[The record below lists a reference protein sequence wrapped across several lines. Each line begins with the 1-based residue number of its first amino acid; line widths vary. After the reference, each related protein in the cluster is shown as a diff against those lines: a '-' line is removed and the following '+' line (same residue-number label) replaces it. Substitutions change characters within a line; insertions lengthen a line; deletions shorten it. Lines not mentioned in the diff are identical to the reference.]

1 MLVKNCD
8 ESHFT
13 ISFLKKNHQLVVQ
26 NRKSPTKQRN
36 PSFPNKDFKDGMLV
50 VVVSGC
56 CRVLGSF
63 EGSHL
68 LPRARGQSSF

>member
-8 ESHFT
+8 ASHGT
-13 ISFLKKNHQLVVQ
+13 VSFKKNQELAVQ

-36 PSFPNKDFKDGMLV
+36 PSFPKDGMLV

-56 CRVLGSF
+56 CRVFGSF

-68 LPRARGQSSF
+68 LPL